1 MADKFLA
8 EIKSRRTCY
17 SLEAKS
23 PISDARIVEIA
34 SEVAKH
40 TPSSFNCQATR
51 LVILLRDEHAK
62 FWDMAKE
69 CFKATMPEATYQEY
83 EKKLLQR
90 QAGYGTILFFEDLD
104 VIREYQAKNPRFTWH
119 LLQFSEH
126 NNAMQA
132 INMWTALTLEGL
144 GCNLQH
150 INPIIDQRIIGQW
163 NISPQWSLKAQLVF
177 GTPTGAPAHDKTFIP
192 VEERLFVPGLS
203 S

>member
-51 LVILLRDEHAK
+51 LVILLRDEHVK
-62 FWDMAKE
+62 FWEIAKE

-104 VIREYQAKNPRFTWH
+104 VIREYQVKNPRFTWH

-132 INMWTALTLEGL
+132 INMWTAFSLEGL

-163 NISPQWSLKAQLVF
+163 DISPQWSLKAQLVF
-177 GTPTGAPAHDKTFIP
+177 GTPTGAPAHDKTVIP
-192 VEERLFVPGLS
+192 IEERLFVHGS
-203 S
+203 SS

>member
-8 EIKSRRTCY
+8 EIKTRRTCY

-51 LVILLRDEHAK
+51 LVILLRDEHVK
-62 FWDMAKE
+62 FWEIAKD

-90 QAGYGTILFFEDLD
+90 QAGYGT
-104 VIREYQAKNPRFTWH
+104 VNAPPKTRK
-119 LLQFSEH
+119 LL
-126 NNAMQA
+126 
-132 INMWTALTLEGL
+132 
-144 GCNLQH
+144 
-150 INPIIDQRIIGQW
+150 P
-163 NISPQWSLKAQLVF
+163 
-177 GTPTGAPAHDKTFIP
+177 
-192 VEERLFVPGLS
+192 PGGF
-203 S
+203 